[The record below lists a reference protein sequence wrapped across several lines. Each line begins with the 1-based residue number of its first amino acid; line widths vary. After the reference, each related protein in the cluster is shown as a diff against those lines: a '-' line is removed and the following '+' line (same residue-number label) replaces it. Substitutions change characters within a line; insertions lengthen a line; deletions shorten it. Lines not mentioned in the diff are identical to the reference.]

1 MGKVNQHKYKWDT
14 EREGDKRKRIE
25 TVEERKSRRKQNK
38 SKGVAEAREGEE
50 EVKNRR
56 GKREEREGEE

>member
-1 MGKVNQHKYKWDT
+1 MSNEHGRRLGKVNQHKYKWDT

-38 SKGVAEAREGEE
+38 SKGKE
-50 EVKNRR
+50 KRR
-56 GKREEREGEE
+56 

>member
-1 MGKVNQHKYKWDT
+1 MSMAADWDRLTSTIDSKYKWDT

-38 SKGVAEAREGEE
+38 SKGKE
-50 EVKNRR
+50 KRR
-56 GKREEREGEE
+56 

>member
-1 MGKVNQHKYKWDT
+1 MIASISGTQ
-14 EREGDKRKRIE
+14 REKGINGKRIE
-25 TVEERKSRRKQNK
+25 TAEERKSRRKQNK

-56 GKREEREGEE
+56 GKKEKERNK